1 MDANGVYHGLV
12 EAQNLRM
19 KDEDQNKLEEDEK
32 FGMMSQFDIIKVD
45 YIAILEIP
53 AFSRVR
59 SLSEHQSHGNEPS
72 TDDKKMG
79 KKTDEITEV
88 NLFIYPIPIIV
99 SRHK

>member
-1 MDANGVYHGLV
+1 
-12 EAQNLRM
+12 
-19 KDEDQNKLEEDEK
+19 
-32 FGMMSQFDIIKVD
+32 
-45 YIAILEIP
+45 
-53 AFSRVR
+53 VR